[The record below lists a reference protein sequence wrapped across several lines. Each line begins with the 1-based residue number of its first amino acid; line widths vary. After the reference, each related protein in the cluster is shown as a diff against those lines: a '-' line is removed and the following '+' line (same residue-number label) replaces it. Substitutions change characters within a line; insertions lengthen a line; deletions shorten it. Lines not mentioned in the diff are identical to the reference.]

1 MENSTTPAN
10 GIDPVTGRRALRLWP
25 GVVLVALQ
33 WLLRFVV
40 PVIFPSAGP
49 VPVLGGLVGG
59 LAVIIWLLFFSRAAW
74 IERLGA
80 LALIIAGILL
90 TPFILHE
97 SIATGMMGLMF
108 AIYALPVLSLVL
120 VAWAVLTRHLPDGR
134 RRLAMVASL
143 VLACVGWALVRSD
156 GISGAA
162 GTDFEWRW
170 SPTAEQQ
177 LLAQAGGASA
187 EGLATASTAASP
199 GTGPAEW
206 PGFRGPQRNSSI
218 SGTKIAT
225 DWSTTPPQEL
235 WRRSIGPGWSS
246 FAVRGDYFYTH
257 EQRGEEEVVSCYRA
271 STGEP
276 VWQHADPVRF
286 WEANAGAGPR
296 STPSLSGGR
305 LYSFGA
311 TGLLNALDAE
321 DGSVL
326 WSRTVT
332 EDTGAEVPGWG
343 FASSPLVVGDEASG
357 ELVLVHAGAV
367 AAYDAATG
375 ELRWVGPE
383 SGGSYSSPH
392 RATLD
397 GLEQVLQLSWD
408 GIHSLAPADGT
419 VLWTYEWPSAT
430 RIVQPGWTENGDL
443 LVSAGESKGLRRLSI
458 SSDDGRW
465 TAEERWTTN
474 RLKPYFSDF
483 VVHQGHAYGFDGSI
497 LACIDLETGERRWKG
512 GRYGSG
518 QMLLL
523 ADQNL
528 LLVISEKGELALVSA
543 TPDAYTEL
551 ARAPAL
557 EGKTWNHPVL
567 AGDLLLVRNGEEMVG
582 FRLGGPGRS

>member
-1 MENSTTPAN
+1 
-10 GIDPVTGRRALRLWP
+10 
-25 GVVLVALQ
+25 
-33 WLLRFVV
+33 F
-40 PVIFPSAGP
+40 
-49 VPVLGGLVGG
+49 GGLLGG
-59 LAVIIWLLFFSRAAW
+59 LAVMIWWLFFSRAAW
-74 IERLGA
+74 VERLGA
-80 LALIIAGILL
+80 LALMIAGIAL
-90 TPFILHE
+90 TPQILHP

-108 AIYALPVLSLVL
+108 TVYAVPVLSLTLVL
-120 VAWAVLTRHLPDGR
+120 WAVLTRHLPDGR
-134 RRLAMVASL
+134 RRLALVASL

-170 SPTAEQQ
+170 SSTAEEE

-187 EGLATASTAASP
+187 EGTAALSSAVP
-199 GTGPAEW
+199 VEW
-206 PGFRGPQRNSSI
+206 PGFRGPQRNSSVP
-218 SGTKIAT
+218 GTQIAT
-225 DWSTTPPQEL
+225 DWSASPPEEL
-235 WRRSIGPGWSS
+235 WRRPIGPGWSS
-246 FAVRGDYFYTH
+246 FAVRGDFFYTH

-296 STPSLSGGR
+296 STPALSGGR
-305 LYSFGA
+305 VYSFGA
-311 TGLLNALDAE
+311 TGVLNALDAE
-321 DGSVL
+321 DGTVL
-326 WSRTVT
+326 WARNVT

-343 FASSPLVVGDEASG
+343 FASSPLVMQSEGVGET
-357 ELVLVHAGAV
+357 VLVHAGAL

-392 RATLD
+392 HATVG
-397 GLEQVLQLSWD
+397 GLEQVLQLSWN
-408 GIHSLAPADGT
+408 GVRSFAPSDGT
-419 VLWTYEWPSAT
+419 VLWEYEWPSAT
-430 RIVQPGWTENGDL
+430 RIVQPGWTEDGDL
-443 LVSAGESKGLRRLSI
+443 LISAGESKGLRRVALTQ
-458 SSDDGRW
+458 SSGEW
-465 TAEERWTTN
+465 KVEERWTTH

-523 ADQNL
+523 PDQHL

-543 TPDAYTEL
+543 TPDAYAEL
-551 ARAPAL
+551 ARAPAI

-567 AGDLLLVRNGEEMVG
+567 AGDLLLVRNGEEMAG
-582 FRLGGPGRS
+582 FRLSGIGSRPPRRDEHLGGFS